1 MDLKLFLTTFATLF
15 IAEIGDKTQ
24 LACISLAA
32 KTHKPWTV
40 FAGASLALVLVSL
53 IAVLCAQVI
62 TQFVP
67 ENLIKKISAS
77 IFVVIGVLMFMDRI

>member
-40 FAGASLALVLVSL
+40 LLGASTALVLVSL
-53 IAVLCAQVI
+53 IAVLFAQVI

-67 ENLIKKISAS
+67 ENVIKKVSAS
-77 IFVVIGVLMFMDRI
+77 MFMVIGVLMFMDKV